1 MEIQT
6 ASIPKTQVLK
16 SDEKILVVNRNK
28 ILDDEN
34 LFSGFLPITNFDKYL
49 KIIETQKEFIWR
61 SKAETD
67 NTYKQIIPYLIFS
80 FQGKLFLMQRKST
93 ASEERL
99 KNKYS
104 LGIGGHIREEDM
116 QQNNIFNWAKREFI
130 EEVNYQGNLTIKP
143 MGLVNDESNDVGKV
157 HLGFIFL
164 LIGDSSNISV
174 KSELK
179 QGTLTTL
186 QECEN
191 LYSSMET
198 WSQLSLSYLKTIKL

>member
-1 MEIQT
+1 METQATPNPKIQNFK
-6 ASIPKTQVLK
+6 P
-16 SDEKILVVNRNK
+16 DEKILVVHRNK

-49 KIIETQKEFIWR
+49 EIISTQKEFIWR

-67 NTYKQIIPYLIFS
+67 NNFKQIIPYLIFT
-80 FQGKLFLMQRKST
+80 FQGKLFLMQRRST

-116 QQNNIFNWAKREFI
+116 KQNNIFDWARREFS
-130 EEVNYQGNLTIKP
+130 EEVNYSGNISIKP
-143 MGLVNDESNDVGKV
+143 LGLVNDESNDVGKV

-164 LIGDSSNISV
+164 LTGDSDNIAV

-179 QGTLTTL
+179 QGNLKTL

-198 WSQLSLSYLKTIKL
+198 WSQLSLSYLKTLNL